1 METKNSPARL
11 KVSGRDCQFMYS
23 VRVSY
28 IFGTAETK
36 DETADRAE
44 EEQHKTKTNTMAK
57 CFGQL
62 NGLLDEQKNDTIV
75 TQRDEFYIY
84 STGKASIFFQWHS
97 KIELHHSVF
106 TIIMLVCFV

>member
-1 METKNSPARL
+1 MIIPWNNAFPLPALENSEQKLWKQKTAPPVL

-23 VRVSY
+23 VRVSC

-75 TQRDEFYIY
+75 T
-84 STGKASIFFQWHS
+84 
-97 KIELHHSVF
+97 
-106 TIIMLVCFV
+106 